1 MLPWLWRK
9 PRNFWGLNNVGVI
22 AMVIAVIDGLGGG
35 IGAEIVSR
43 LRQELPLEVEI
54 IALGTNAIATEKMM
68 KAKANRG
75 ATGENAIRIS
85 IREAD
90 FIIAP
95 LSIFI
100 PHSMMGEVTPGIAE
114 AVALAPGYKL
124 VLPIT
129 QPGFEI
135 MGLEWRPI
143 SKQISQAIQIIKEK
157 AGLPLE

>member
-1 MLPWLWRK
+1 
-9 PRNFWGLNNVGVI
+9 
-22 AMVIAVIDGLGGG
+22 MVIAVIDGLGGG

>member
-1 MLPWLWRK
+1 
-9 PRNFWGLNNVGVI
+9 
-22 AMVIAVIDGLGGG
+22 MVIAVIDGLGGG
-35 IGAEIVSR
+35 IGAEIVAR

-90 FIIAP
+90 FIVAP

-124 VLPIT
+124 VLPIA

-135 MGLEWRPI
+135 MGLEWKPI

-157 AGLPLE
+157 VGLPLE

>member
-1 MLPWLWRK
+1 M
-9 PRNFWGLNNVGVI
+9 I
-22 AMVIAVIDGLGGG
+22 IAVIDGLGGG
-35 IGAEIVSR
+35 IGAEVVAR

-95 LSIFI
+95 LSILI
-100 PHSMMGEVTPGIAE
+100 PHSLMGEVTPGIAE

-124 VLPIT
+124 ILPIV
-129 QPGFEI
+129 QPGLEI
-135 MGLEWRPI
+135 MGLEWKPL
-143 SKQISQAIQIIKEK
+143 SKQINEAIQIIKEK
-157 AGLPLE
+157 AGLLPGESKDIVRES